1 MEPIEDIHLTLDE
14 IGVAL
19 KRLSSES
26 SKKSQSVE
34 DFHNR
39 ISAIFPQISYESP
52 ESLWDDELEIDE
64 TFVPLWWDELDEP
77 FVLDEYHWLI
87 QIQKMELLNPEETID
102 LMNAVEAGVLAEAVL
117 DGDLYPELL
126 KNYGKDKLMQI
137 VQNGKRA
144 NDEMVLRNLKLALHI
159 ARKYARKVA
168 IEDAFSFG
176 VFGLIQAVKKFD
188 WRLGNQFS
196 TYATWWLRQSMTREI
211 ADTNTTIDIPVHAV
225 ERVNT
230 YNRELREYLANEFTI
245 AEEVTT
251 KSKKGDIKQV
261 NPSFPVPKFEP
272 NLDSTLLFA
281 LAASASSYD
290 FWDIYVEAPWL
301 LEKYESPDLSVADFE
316 YSGIAKDLTTRLTD
330 FVVSQRELEVLLSR
344 HGALNGEPQ
353 TLEEIGNRLGVTRE
367 RARQIEKKAILKLSI
382 FLEGVT
388 INNYWEKIEEASEI
402 YEEKIEKDIS
412 LKLPTLTRDECGSES
427 GYSQHRMKNEEP
439 CQACKRAHGDFKRV
453 YEGGRPKPEKKNPA
467 RIKNEELLSATNK
480 DRSIKAASSQVIQ
493 VRWALEKLES
503 FSISDSMLLSAQAR
517 LNYPEASLSE
527 LAGYLGAAVTKDAVA
542 GNLRRLLKLAERHSG
557 EQPPVGA

>member
-1 MEPIEDIHLTLDE
+1 MEPVEDIHLSLDE

-19 KRLSSES
+19 KRLTSES
-26 SKKSQSVE
+26 QNKSQSVE
-34 DFHNR
+34 DFHSR
-39 ISAIFPQISYESP
+39 ISTIFPQISYEP
-52 ESLWDDELEIDE
+52 AESLWDDEPEIDD
-64 TFVPLWWDELDEP
+64 TFMPLWWDELDEP
-77 FVLDEYHWLI
+77 YVLDEYHWLI
-87 QIQKMELLNPEETID
+87 QIQKMELLNPEETVD

-117 DGDLYPELL
+117 EGDMYPELL
-126 KNYGKDKLMQI
+126 KKHGKEKFKQI

-144 NDEMVLRNLKLALHI
+144 NDEMVLRNLKLVLYI

-196 TYATWWLRQSMTREI
+196 TYATWWLRQSITREV

-230 YNRELREYLANEFTI
+230 YNRELREYLENEFTI
-245 AEEVTT
+245 AGEVTT
-251 KSKKGDIKQV
+251 KSKSGELKKV
-261 NPSFPVPKFEP
+261 NPSLPVSKFEP
-272 NLDSTLLFA
+272 ELDSTLIFA
-281 LAASASSYD
+281 LAASALSYD

-330 FVVSQRELEVLLSR
+330 FVLSQRELEVLLSR
-344 HGALNGEPQ
+344 HGVLNGEPQ
-353 TLEEIGNRLGVTRE
+353 TLEEIGSRLGFTRE
-367 RARQIEKKAILKLSI
+367 RSRQIEKKAILKLSI
-382 FLEGVT
+382 FLKGVT

-402 YEEKIEKDIS
+402 YEEKIEKDVS

-427 GYSQHRMKNEEP
+427 GYRQHRMKHEEP
-439 CQACKRAHGDFKRV
+439 CRACKRAHRDFKRV
-453 YEGGRPKPEKKNPA
+453 YEGGRPKPEKKSPA
-467 RIKNEELLSATNK
+467 RIKSEELLSTANK
-480 DRSIKAASSQVIQ
+480 DRSMKAASSQVIQ

-503 FSISDSMLLSAQAR
+503 FTVSDSVLLSAQAR
-517 LNYPEASLSE
+517 LTYPEASLSE

>member
-1 MEPIEDIHLTLDE
+1 MEPLEDIHLTLDK

-26 SKKSQSVE
+26 QNKSQSVE
-34 DFHNR
+34 DFHSR

-52 ESLWDDELEIDE
+52 ESLWNDEPEIDD
-64 TFVPLWWDELDEP
+64 TFMPLWWDELDEP

-87 QIQKMELLNPEETID
+87 QIQKMKLLNPEETVN

-117 DGDLYPELL
+117 EGGLYPELL
-126 KNYGKDKLMQI
+126 KKNGKEKFTQI

-144 NDEMVLRNLKLALHI
+144 NEEMVLRNLKLALYI
-159 ARKYARKVA
+159 ARKYVGKVA
-168 IEDAFSFG
+168 VEDAFSFG

-188 WRLGNQFS
+188 WRFGNQFS
-196 TYATWWLRQSMTREI
+196 TYATWWLRQSISREI
-211 ADTNTTIDIPVHAV
+211 AYTNTTIDIPVHSV
-225 ERVNT
+225 DRVNT
-230 YNRELREYLANEFTI
+230 YNRELREHLENEFTI
-245 AEEVTT
+245 AGEVTT
-251 KSKKGDIKQV
+251 KSKNGDMKKV
-261 NPSFPVPKFEP
+261 NPSLPVPRFEP
-272 NLDSTLLFA
+272 ESDSTLLFA

-316 YSGIAKDLTTRLTD
+316 YSEIAKDLTTRLTD
-330 FVVSQRELEVLLSR
+330 FVVSQRESEVLLSR

-353 TLEEIGNRLGVTRE
+353 TLEEIGNRLGFTRE
-367 RARQIEKKAILKLSI
+367 RARQIEKKAILKLSV

-388 INNYWEKIEEASEI
+388 INNYWEKIEEASKI
-402 YEEKIEKDIS
+402 YEEKIDKDVS

-427 GYSQHRMKNEEP
+427 GYRLHQMKHEEP
-439 CQACKRAHGDFKRV
+439 CQACKRAHRDFKQV
-453 YEGGRPKPEKKNPA
+453 CEGGRPRPEKQNPA
-467 RIKNEELLSATNK
+467 RIKNEELLRANNK
-480 DRSIKAASSQVIQ
+480 DKSKKAASSQVIQ

-503 FSISDSMLLSAQAR
+503 VTVSDSMLRSAQAR

-527 LAGYLGAAVTKDAVA
+527 LAGFLGAAVTKDAVA

-557 EQPPVGA
+557 EQPSVNV